1 MVGIFEN
8 IGDSLKFGFR
18 ECYGDG
24 FKGFLRMLALL
35 ITSIIPIVFFIPM
48 GIFLKVYRG
57 EKPDFTNAGQ
67 AFIRGLLY
75 FVVLIL
81 YMLIPLILFA
91 IFGGLGVIPTV
102 TGGDIGAVFG
112 GLLASAGIVIAIIA
126 AVILGFVA
134 VPAEINFARN
144 GFAAAFKF
152 SEIFGMISK
161 AGFAK
166 YILSYIVLIIVAII
180 IGLILGFLCAIPVL
194 GIIITILV
202 TIPLTLFMYKYWANI
217 FAA

>member
-67 AFIRGLLY
+67 SFIRGLLC
-75 FVVLIL
+75 FVIAII

-112 GLLASAGIVIAIIA
+112 GLLASAGIIIAIIA

-134 VPAEINFARN
+134 IPAEINFARN

-166 YILSYIVLIIVAII
+166 YILSYIVLIIVSFIF
-180 IGLILGFLCAIPVL
+180 GLLCAIPVV
-194 GIIITILV
+194 GIIISILV
-202 TIPLTLFMYKYWANI
+202 TIPLTFFMYKYWANI

>member
-24 FKGFLRMLALL
+24 FKGFLRMLGLL
-35 ITSIIPIVFFIPM
+35 ITCCIPIVFFIPM
-48 GIFLKVYRG
+48 GIFLKVFRG

-67 AFIRGLLY
+67 SFIRGLLC
-75 FVVLIL
+75 FVIAIL
-81 YMLIPLILFA
+81 YMLIPFILFA
-91 IFGGLGVIPTV
+91 IFGGLGAIPAV
-102 TGGDIGAVFG
+102 TGGDSGAVFG
-112 GLLASAGIVIAIIA
+112 VLLGSVGLIIAIIA

-134 VPAEINFARN
+134 IPAEINFARN

-152 SEIFGMISK
+152 SEIFDMISK

-166 YILSYIVLIIVAII
+166 YILSYIVLIIVSFIF
-180 IGLILGFLCAIPVL
+180 GLICAIPVV
-194 GIIITILV
+194 GFIIAILV
-202 TIPLTLFMYKYWANI
+202 TIPFTFFMYKYWANI